1 MCKQKSDLV
10 DVPSSSATCV
20 ATNKCPPRKWRPKF
34 TNRSRYSPE
43 KPRCDQSSSNLQL
56 ASAYLMHDNNHSS
69 QYFQSTSWLL
79 IKDSLAIQLSRL
91 MSLSSNNLL
100 MLHRCALCTE
110 CKMHVQKVSHDLMVI
125 RRASAAE
132 QVDSMCNS

>member
-10 DVPSSSATCV
+10 DVPLHLRHMCRHKQV
-20 ATNKCPPRKWRPKF
+20 PPRKWRPKF

-56 ASAYLMHDNNHSS
+56 VSAYLMHDNNHSS

-79 IKDSLAIQLSRL
+79 IKDSHVIQLSRVV
-91 MSLSSNNLL
+91 SLSSTKFL
-100 MLHRCALCTE
+100 MLHLCALCTE
-110 CKMHVQKVSHDLMVI
+110 CKMHVQKVSHDLMVS